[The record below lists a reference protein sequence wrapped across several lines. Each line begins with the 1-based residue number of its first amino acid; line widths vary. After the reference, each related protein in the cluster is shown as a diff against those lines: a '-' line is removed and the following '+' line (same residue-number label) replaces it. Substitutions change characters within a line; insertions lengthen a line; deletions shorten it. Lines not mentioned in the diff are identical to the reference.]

1 MGMRNALTALTLLFV
16 AACSAPE
23 TPALSTKPPLVLTP
37 DLEATQIKG
46 LAMPRKGLLTAG
58 QPTEA
63 QFDQLAKLGVKRVI
77 NLRPAT
83 EPGTGW
89 EEAKAQSLGLTF
101 VRLPITGADGLTQDN
116 ARLLGQELTAAGEAT
131 AMVYCGSSNRVGA
144 LLALHAFFVEQKSA
158 AEALAF
164 GKAAGLKALEP
175 QVKERL
181 K

>member
-1 MGMRNALTALTLLFV
+1 MRIALPALITLFAL

-23 TPALSTKPPLVLTP
+23 TPELSTKPPLVLTP
-37 DLEATQIKG
+37 DLEGTQIKG
-46 LAMPRKGLLTAG
+46 LAMPRQGLLTAG

-63 QFDQLAKLGVKRVI
+63 QFEQLGKLGVKRVI
-77 NLRPAT
+77 CLRPDT

-89 EEAKAQSLGLTF
+89 EEVKAKQLGITF
-101 VRLPITGADGLTQDN
+101 VRLPIAGADGLTPDN
-116 ARLLGQELTAAGEAT
+116 ARRLGQELAAAGDAT
-131 AMVYCGSSNRVGA
+131 AMVCCGSSNRVGA